1 MPEIKIMKPTPKIKN
16 PFNVHSGLLYIKED
30 CGPTSDLLCAV
41 NTDPASMQTI
51 PTIINILLR
60 YLIITT

>member
-16 PFNVHSGLLYIKED
+16 PFNVHAGLLYIKED
-30 CGPTSDLLCAV
+30 CGPTNDLLCAV
-41 NTDPASMQTI
+41 NTKPAIIQTI
-51 PTIINILLR
+51 PITINILLR